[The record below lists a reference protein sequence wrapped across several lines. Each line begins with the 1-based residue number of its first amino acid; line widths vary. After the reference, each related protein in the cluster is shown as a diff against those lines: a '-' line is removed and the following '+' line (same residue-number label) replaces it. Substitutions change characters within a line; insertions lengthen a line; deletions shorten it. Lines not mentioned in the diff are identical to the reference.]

1 MANVTSN
8 RGTRA
13 TVWAPLTGVLFV
25 VLTVASFLIGGEPP
39 DTDDSVREVVE
50 FYSDNDSRNMI
61 ASVVASLGAVSLVF
75 FAASLRRAL
84 RQGEDGAGLLSV
96 VAFGGGVVAATGIA
110 TDAAIRFALA
120 DVADDIDPVAVQ
132 ALHAFWSDFFFPMVV
147 GMGLLL
153 LATSLAALRTRV
165 IPVWL
170 AWVGI
175 AIFVVFFTPAGF
187 VAFLLSALW
196 VLIVSVLLYRQER
209 AVAI

>member
-84 RQGEDGAGLLSV
+84 RRGEDGAGLLSV